1 MLDAGDLLKVVE
13 EAGYTGHQIVAS
25 TVISPVTAPVGVG
38 QDEDEAWSSARDRTL
53 SDMKT
58 KSFVSL
64 AVGVVMMVLMYPPLP
79 ISELTLAPLLLIA
92 ATIIQM

>member
-13 EAGYTGHQIVAS
+13 EAGYTDRQIVAS

-38 QDEDEAWSSARDRTL
+38 QDEDEARSSARDRNL

-58 KSFVSL
+58 KSLVSL
-64 AVGVVMMVLMYPPLP
+64 TVDVVMMVLMYVPLP
-79 ISELTLAPLLLIA
+79 ISERTLAPLLLIA
-92 ATIIQM
+92 ATIIQV